1 MTSTTPE
8 TAAHRCVDGEVP
20 AKRCWRCGEIGADT
34 MPPAPA
40 SDREPAQPGVGEAAA
55 EMWAALVSLENDI
68 EGREEAADIDGLAEA
83 IIRTRLRTI
92 RTEAAA
98 VAREEVALRLDVL
111 AKAADHQAGVF
122 AQRKETDSDLTHARS
137 EGLMTGYKSQ
147 ANRFR
152 NLAAKLRATSP
163 PPDTEKDT

>member
-1 MTSTTPE
+1 MTQDEALADIEMYQKRAENWRRIIASRAFRE
-8 TAAHRCVDGEVP
+8 GEDGS
-20 AKRCWRCGEIGADT
+20 AGEDV
-34 MPPAPA
+34 
-40 SDREPAQPGVGEAAA
+40 RLLAA
-55 EMWAALVSLENDI
+55 EFAA
-68 EGREEAADIDGLAEA
+68 
-83 IIRTRLRTI
+83 I